1 MKKRI
6 VSMILALSM
15 VLSILPVSA
24 FADAGA
30 GFSSA
35 AAEETNSITYSSE
48 EEHEA
53 VGKNSETNNQVVK
66 IEVGTNGLPKAAS
79 GTGWSYDET
88 TGLTITGTGSEDTE
102 YILDGTVSCNVTVKN
117 ANSHTVYLLD
127 GTVTGTLLIEADNM
141 YGVRVLGGSYADVQL
156 NLGTIDGGTYDKL
169 TENGGNVRGGFFR
182 DISGLS
188 ADTQQQAHQLLLP
201 ENCTLNGQKETKI
214 YIIKKYNYSG
224 NGNDLELV
232 VESDTGCDVW
242 AVASTGG
249 SVMALPAGTQNYA
262 FTYFDSTIATIS
274 ISADGKTLSA
284 SFNMIPAQNGA
295 PMKLVPMALGA
306 TELRFN
312 NEGQP
317 DLTDVTYV
325 DSLDTDA
332 KLHRVYMGNGWG
344 YNCYPNDS
352 SNESTLQILN
362 QGGANFDFSALSDVP
377 INCYVE
383 ITNANI
389 TGGEFGE
396 NGRLTITSGKI
407 SGGTFHNVSA
417 GINSI
422 NGNSAVE
429 ITGGTFDSLF
439 CNGSCSIA
447 NAVIQSCNFNTYG
460 NNTYTISDTVLGELP
475 DGIQKLLPAGQ
486 QLSTL
491 VVRNGGVTAM
501 NGRTLPLSTNTIY
514 LVGAGSAELTL
525 NTDVLS
531 INDAPVENYNANTSA
546 DGKVLR
552 ITGKNDGAKIFVN
565 KSTDPSDLKP
575 LRITE
580 KGLPDLTGVTG
591 VPMSGEGMTANLYEG
606 LGWKYAT
613 MEENGRTRAALYIT
627 TPDGNPVDLSSDTIN
642 PYHKA
647 IAVEQ
652 ITFANVTVTG
662 IVAEGSVGAENTI
675 IQDGTFQK
683 DVYMDE
689 NSTIAG
695 GTFQDVVRAYGKITG
710 GSFIA
715 EVQLNQNS
723 EVTGG
728 VFHDVQLPSYA
739 TEKTVIQNAVIL
751 GSLKTDSD
759 SKAAISNTVSC
770 GYIESRFLAAGQQ
783 QSKLMIADGTVDA
796 VNGNAVATDAV
807 YLVGNTAVTITFSK
821 AVTNINGKAV
831 SAYDANAQLSADG
844 KTLTLTAKNDGEP
857 IVVNVAASGKLPFS
871 ALKESNFTVS
881 GTPEDPIITCD
892 QEGVGKLSLVYVR
905 TYDNKEFDHFPSETE
920 YGSYKVYIRAEEGT
934 LYEGG
939 ELLVGEGTRKYR
951 PTSTDFRFDL
961 KNGTASY
968 NGTKY
973 FGDAVPQ
980 ATLKYSATDDWLTA
994 TEKVPTEAGT
1004 YYVWLDVKYDDYY
1017 DGVVEQL
1024 PDRYTVAGK
1033 LPFEGFKLEDF
1044 KPNANGD
1051 GTFTLTSPEG
1061 VGKSTLEFKCITGVN
1076 KGVTFINEIPDANKF
1091 GRYQGTII
1099 AEEGEKYKAGSIVVG
1114 QDTVR
1119 YTPVVEDFDYDAT
1132 KNTVEYK
1139 GENYYDADPQMTLLY
1154 GTDQS
1159 ETVPTA
1165 PGSYDVYV
1173 KVTAGKNYI
1182 ADAYAED
1189 YYRIY
1194 QVGTYVVPEQT
1205 KPKYY
1210 YYWNAQE
1217 GMEQNVG
1224 DKITLSADKRE
1235 GYTITWKVEGLAKD
1249 AYTIKD
1255 TGTHIEIQFTMPAN
1269 DVRLKSVYEP
1279 ISYTLTVDGKDE
1291 LRDFDENVTV
1301 TAPEKVGETFTG
1313 WEVDGVPEGTD
1324 TTKATIS
1331 FKMPANNVTLTPQ
1344 YEKNTYTLTVDEK
1357 DEPRVF
1363 DEDVTVIAQPV
1374 EGKTFTGWEVTG
1386 LPADVDTTKV
1396 TISFTMPAN
1405 NVTLKAQYTEN
1416 APKTYKLDVT
1426 DAKVTLKD
1434 GGAVAD
1440 LTAVPVG
1447 TELVATAPEKDG
1459 YTFTGWEVTGLPADV
1474 DTTKATISFTM
1485 PANKVTLKAQYKK
1498 NNYTLTVDG
1507 VDEQRDFEE
1516 NVTVTAQPVEGKTFT
1531 GWEVTGLPA
1540 DVDTTKVTISFT
1552 MPANNVT
1559 LKAQYTENAPKTYK
1573 LDVTDAKV
1581 TLKDGS
1587 DVADL
1592 TAVPVGTELKAT
1604 ADEDTET
1611 SVFKNWNCT
1620 GLELTEEQSTA
1631 RVVYF
1636 TMPDHDVNLVAEF
1649 VTPTNKLE
1657 VTDAKVTLKDGGA
1670 VADLTAVPVGTEL
1683 VATAPEKDGYTFTGW
1698 KVTGLST
1705 DVDTTKATISFTMPA
1720 NNVTLKA
1727 QYTENAPKTYK
1738 LDVSDATITLK
1749 DGGAVADLKAVPMGT
1764 ELKATADEDT
1774 ETSVFKSWSCTGLE
1788 LTEEQS
1794 TARVVYFTM
1803 PDHDVNLV
1811 AEFVTPTNKLDV
1823 TDAKVTL
1830 KDGGAV
1836 ADLTAVRVGTELV
1849 ATAPEKDGYTFTG
1862 WEVAGLPTDVDT
1874 TKVTISFTMPANNVT
1889 LKAQYTENAPKTY
1902 KLDVSG
1908 AQVTLKDGG
1917 AVADLTAVPVGTE
1930 LKATADEDTET
1941 SVFKNWNCTG
1951 LELTE
1956 EQRTAHEIYFT
1967 MPDHDVNLKAEF
1979 VTPTN
1984 KLDVSGAQVTLK
1996 DGGAVADLTAVPVG
2010 TELKATADEDTETS
2024 VFKNWN
2030 CTGLELTEEQRTAH
2044 EIYFTMP
2051 DHDVNLKA
2059 VFEVPATPDPD
2070 PTPDPKPDPT
2080 PDPDPTPAPGGDSD
2094 GGGAAIVAVAAVGG
2108 AAIGVGAYIAGTTA
2122 YLKSVLPEGMAIPAN
2137 RQQLAVALWT
2147 AAGKP
2152 ATQSTALFNDVAAD
2166 AAELQAIRWV
2176 VDTGLMSAQDGSFKP
2191 GSRVGRMEVIR
2202 TWKTYQQRG

>member
-30 GFSSA
+30 GLSSA
-35 AAEETNSITYSSE
+35 ATEETNSITYSSE
-48 EEHEA
+48 NEYED
-53 VGKNSETNNQVVK
+53 VGTNSETNNQVVK
-66 IEVGTNGLPKAAS
+66 IKIGTNGLPKAAS
-79 GTGWSYDET
+79 GTGWSFDET

-117 ANSHTVYLLD
+117 ANSYTVYLLD
-127 GTVTGTLLIEADNM
+127 GTVTGTLLIEAGNM
-141 YGVRVLGGSYADVQL
+141 YGVRVLGGSYADVEL

-188 ADTQQQAHQLLLP
+188 AGTKQQAHKLILP
-201 ENCTLNGQKETKI
+201 ENCTLNGRKETGDI
-214 YIIKKYNYSG
+214 YIVKPFDYSG
-224 NGNDLELV
+224 TGRNLKLA
-232 VESDTGCDVW
+232 VESDTGCNAW

-262 FTYFDSTIATIS
+262 FTYFGSTIATIS

-284 SFNMIPAQNGA
+284 SFNMIPAQDDA
-295 PMKLVPMALGA
+295 PMKLVPVVLGT

-317 DLTDVTYV
+317 NLTDVTYV
-325 DSLDTDA
+325 DSLDEDTDA

-352 SNESTLQILN
+352 SNESTLQILDR
-362 QGGANFDFSALSDVP
+362 GGADFNFSALSDVP

-383 ITNANI
+383 ITNANV
-389 TGGEFGE
+389 TGGEFGK
-396 NGRLTITSGKI
+396 NGRLNITSGKI
-407 SGGTFHNVSA
+407 SGGSFHNVSV

-514 LVGAGSAELTL
+514 LVGAGSAKLTL

-552 ITGKNDGAKIFVN
+552 ITGNNDGAEIFVN

-580 KGLPDLTGVTG
+580 EGLPDLTGVTG
-591 VPMSGEGMTANLYEG
+591 VPVSGEGMTANLYEG

-613 MEENGRTRAALYIT
+613 KKENGRTRAALYIT

-642 PYHKA
+642 PYHKP

-710 GSFIA
+710 GAFNA

-739 TEKTVIQNAVIL
+739 TEKTVIQNAMIL
-751 GSLKTDSD
+751 GSLKTDID
-759 SKAAISNTVSC
+759 SKVAISNTVSC

-783 QSKLMIADGTVDA
+783 QSKLMMTDGTVERLNDYA
-796 VNGNAVATDAV
+796 AATDAV
-807 YLVGNTAVTITFSK
+807 YLIGNVKAEIRFSN
-821 AVTNINGKAV
+821 AVTNINGEDV
-831 SAYDANAQLSADG
+831 SAYNGAQLSADG

-857 IVVNVAASGKLPFS
+857 IVVNMTTTGKLPFS
-871 ALKESNFTVS
+871 SLSKSDFTVS
-881 GTPEDPIITCD
+881 GTTIGPQTVTSSK
-892 QEGVGKLSLVYVR
+892 EGVGKLSLVYVR
-905 TYDNKEFDHFPSETE
+905 TYDDRVFETYPAGADMYGLYKQRIVAQEGDKYTDGSLDIGEVVRKYQPKRTDFEYDPKTQTANYTGQMYFEDAPQYSIQYVAEDGSFPSVT
-920 YGSYKVYIRAEEGT
+920 K
-934 LYEGG
+934 
-939 ELLVGEGTRKYR
+939 
-951 PTSTDFRFDL
+951 PT
-961 KNGTASY
+961 K
-968 NGTKY
+968 
-973 FGDAVPQ
+973 
-980 ATLKYSATDDWLTA
+980 
-994 TEKVPTEAGT
+994 AGT
-1004 YYVWLDVKYDDYY
+1004 YSVYIVVNDSDHY
-1017 DGVVEQL
+1017 DGIQ
-1024 PDRYTVAGK
+1024 
-1033 LPFEGFKLEDF
+1033 
-1044 KPNANGD
+1044 
-1051 GTFTLTSPEG
+1051 
-1061 VGKSTLEFKCITGVN
+1061 
-1076 KGVTFINEIPDANKF
+1076 
-1091 GRYQGTII
+1091 
-1099 AEEGEKYKAGSIVVG
+1099 YKV
-1114 QDTVR
+1114 D
-1119 YTPVVEDFDYDAT
+1119 
-1132 KNTVEYK
+1132 
-1139 GENYYDADPQMTLLY
+1139 
-1154 GTDQS
+1154 
-1159 ETVPTA
+1159 
-1165 PGSYDVYV
+1165 
-1173 KVTAGKNYI
+1173 
-1182 ADAYAED
+1182 
-1189 YYRIY
+1189 
-1194 QVGTYVVPEQT
+1194 TYVVPEPT

-1210 YYWNAQE
+1210 YYWNGQE

-1224 DKITLSADKRE
+1224 DKITLGADKRE

-1249 AYTIKD
+1249 AYTITD
-1255 TGTHIEIQFTMPAN
+1255 TGTHIEIQFIMPAN
-1269 DVRLKSVYEP
+1269 NVHLKSVYEP

-1291 LRDFDENVTV
+1291 QRAFGEKLSF
-1301 TAPEKVGETFTG
+1301 TAAEKDGYTFTG
-1313 WEVDGVPEGTD
+1313 WEVTGLPTDVD

-1331 FKMPANNVTLTPQ
+1331 FKMPANNVTL
-1344 YEKNTYTLTVDEK
+1344 
-1357 DEPRVF
+1357 
-1363 DEDVTVIAQPV
+1363 
-1374 EGKTFTGWEVTG
+1374 
-1386 LPADVDTTKV
+1386 
-1396 TISFTMPAN
+1396 
-1405 NVTLKAQYTEN
+1405 KAQYT
-1416 APKTYKLDVT
+1416 K
-1426 DAKVTLKD
+1426 
-1434 GGAVAD
+1434 
-1440 LTAVPVG
+1440 
-1447 TELVATAPEKDG
+1447 
-1459 YTFTGWEVTGLPADV
+1459 
-1474 DTTKATISFTM
+1474 
-1485 PANKVTLKAQYKK
+1485 
-1498 NNYTLTVDG
+1498 
-1507 VDEQRDFEE
+1507 
-1516 NVTVTAQPVEGKTFT
+1516 
-1531 GWEVTGLPA
+1531 
-1540 DVDTTKVTISFT
+1540 
-1552 MPANNVT
+1552 
-1559 LKAQYTENAPKTYK
+1559 
-1573 LDVTDAKV
+1573 
-1581 TLKDGS
+1581 
-1587 DVADL
+1587 
-1592 TAVPVGTELKAT
+1592 
-1604 ADEDTET
+1604 
-1611 SVFKNWNCT
+1611 
-1620 GLELTEEQSTA
+1620 
-1631 RVVYF
+1631 
-1636 TMPDHDVNLVAEF
+1636 
-1649 VTPTNKLE
+1649 
-1657 VTDAKVTLKDGGA
+1657 
-1670 VADLTAVPVGTEL
+1670 
-1683 VATAPEKDGYTFTGW
+1683 
-1698 KVTGLST
+1698 
-1705 DVDTTKATISFTMPA
+1705 
-1720 NNVTLKA
+1720 
-1727 QYTENAPKTYK
+1727 
-1738 LDVSDATITLK
+1738 
-1749 DGGAVADLKAVPMGT
+1749 
-1764 ELKATADEDT
+1764 
-1774 ETSVFKSWSCTGLE
+1774 
-1788 LTEEQS
+1788 
-1794 TARVVYFTM
+1794 
-1803 PDHDVNLV
+1803 
-1811 AEFVTPTNKLDV
+1811 
-1823 TDAKVTL
+1823 
-1830 KDGGAV
+1830 
-1836 ADLTAVRVGTELV
+1836 
-1849 ATAPEKDGYTFTG
+1849 
-1862 WEVAGLPTDVDT
+1862 
-1874 TKVTISFTMPANNVT
+1874 
-1889 LKAQYTENAPKTY
+1889 NAPKTY

-1941 SVFKNWNCTG
+1941 SVFKSWSCTG

-1956 EQRTAHEIYFT
+1956 EQRTARVVYFT
-1967 MPDHDVNLKAEF
+1967 MPDHDVNLVAEF
-1979 VTPTN
+1979 VTPTKPDPAPEN
-1984 KLDVSGAQVTLK
+1984 YKLIVSYAKVTLK
-1996 DGGAVADLTAVPVG
+1996 DGSAVADLKAVPMG

-2024 VFKNWN
+2024 VFKSWS
-2030 CTGLELTEEQRTAH
+2030 CTGLELTEEQRTARVV
-2044 EIYFTMP
+2044 YFTMP
-2051 DHDVNLKA
+2051 DHDVELTA
-2059 VFEVPATPDPD
+2059 AFEVPATPDP
-2070 PTPDPKPDPT
+2070 KPDPNPT
-2080 PDPDPTPAPGGDSD
+2080 PNPDPTPAPGGDSD

-2108 AAIGVGAYIAGTTA
+2108 AAIGAGAYIVGTTA

>member
-66 IEVGTNGLPKAAS
+66 IEVGMNGLPKAAS

-117 ANSHTVYLLD
+117 ANSYTVYLLD

-141 YGVRVLGGSYADVQL
+141 YGVYVLGGSYADVEL

-188 ADTQQQAHQLLLP
+188 AGTKQQAHKLILP
-201 ENCTLNGQKETKI
+201 ENCTLNGRKETGDI
-214 YIIKKYNYSG
+214 YIVKPFDYSG
-224 NGNDLELV
+224 TGRNLKLA
-232 VESDTGCDVW
+232 VESDTGCNAW

-262 FTYFDSTIATIS
+262 FTYFGSTIATIS

-284 SFNMIPAQNGA
+284 SFNMIPAQDDA
-295 PMKLVPMALGA
+295 PMKLVPVVLGT

-325 DSLDTDA
+325 DSLDEDTDA

-352 SNESTLQILN
+352 SNESTLQILDR
-362 QGGANFDFSALSDVP
+362 GGADFDFSALSDVP
-377 INCYVE
+377 INCPVE
-383 ITNANI
+383 ITNANV

-407 SGGTFHNVSA
+407 SGGSFHNVSV

-486 QLSTL
+486 RLSTL

-531 INDAPVENYNANTSA
+531 INDAPVGSYNANTSA
-546 DGKVLR
+546 NGKVLR
-552 ITGKNDGAKIFVN
+552 ITGNNDGAEIFVN

-580 KGLPDLTGVTG
+580 EGLPDLTGVTG
-591 VPMSGEGMTANLYEG
+591 VPVSGEGMTANLYEG

-613 MEENGRTRAALYIT
+613 MKENGRTRAALYIT
-627 TPDGNPVDLSSDTIN
+627 TPDGNPVDLSSVTSN

-710 GSFIA
+710 GAFNA

-728 VFHDVQLPSYA
+728 VFHDVQLPNYA
-739 TEKTVIQNAVIL
+739 SEETVIRDAVIL
-751 GSLKTDSD
+751 GSLKTDSG

-770 GYIESRFLAAGQQ
+770 GYIESKYLAAGQQ
-783 QSKLMIADGTVDA
+783 RSKLMMTDGTVEA
-796 VNGNAVATDAV
+796 VNGNAVTADAV
-807 YLVGNTAVTITFSK
+807 YLVGNVKAEIRFSN
-821 AVTNINGKAV
+821 AVTNINGAEASDYNKGT
-831 SAYDANAQLSADG
+831 SAIDRSLNI
-844 KTLTLTAKNDGEP
+844 TAKNDGEP
-857 IVVNVAASGKLPFS
+857 IVVNMTTTGKLPFSSLSKSDFTVSGTIEHQTVTSSKEGVGELSLVYVRTYDNAVFATYPAANDLYGVYKQRIVAQEGDKYTEGSLDIGEVVRRYQPKLDDFAYDSKTQTATYKGPMYFDDAPLYSIRYVPEDGSFPSVTKPTKAGTYSVDIVVDYSDHYYSTQYEVDTYTVTDSKKLPFS

-1205 KPKYY
+1205 KPKYC
-1210 YYWNAQE
+1210 YYWNTQE
-1217 GMEQNVG
+1217 GKECEVG
-1224 DKITLSADKRE
+1224 TPITLGVDKKE
-1235 GYTITWKVEGLAKD
+1235 GNNVIWKIEGLADD
-1249 AYTIKD
+1249 AYTITD
-1255 TGTHIEIQFTMPAN
+1255 TGTQIELQFFMPSN
-1269 DVRLKSVYEP
+1269 DVRVTNHYEP
-1279 ISYTLTVDGKDE
+1279 IYYTLTVDGKE
-1291 LRDFDENVTV
+1291 ERRAFGKEVTF
-1301 TAPEKVGETFTG
+1301 TAPEKEGHTFTG

-1324 TTKATIS
+1324 TSKATIT
-1331 FKMPANNVTLTPQ
+1331 FTMPANNVTLTPQ
-1344 YEKNTYTLTVDEK
+1344 YKKNTYTLTVDGK

-1374 EGKTFTGWEVTG
+1374 EGKTFTGWKVTG
-1386 LPADVDTTKV
+1386 LPTDVDTSKATITFKMPANKV
-1396 TISFTMPAN
+1396 TLKAEYTENAPKTYELKVTDAQVTLKDGGAVADLTAVPVGTELVVTAPEKVGYTFDGWEKNGLPADANIDGATITFTMPAN
-1405 NVTLKAQYTEN
+1405 NVTLNAKYIAN
-1416 APKTYKLDVT
+1416 APETYELKVT
-1426 DAKVTLKD
+1426 DAQVTLKD

-1447 TELVATAPEKDG
+1447 TELVATAPEKEG
-1459 YTFTGWEVTGLPADV
+1459 YTFTGWTATGLPANANIDG
-1474 DTTKATISFTM
+1474 ATVTFKM
-1485 PANKVTLKAQYKK
+1485 PANKVTLNAKYIA
-1498 NNYTLTVDG
+1498 
-1507 VDEQRDFEE
+1507 
-1516 NVTVTAQPVEGKTFT
+1516 
-1531 GWEVTGLPA
+1531 
-1540 DVDTTKVTISFT
+1540 
-1552 MPANNVT
+1552 
-1559 LKAQYTENAPKTYK
+1559 NAPKTYE
-1573 LDVTDAKV
+1573 LDVSDATI
-1581 TLKDGS
+1581 TLKDGGA
-1587 DVADL
+1587 VADL
-1592 TAVPVGTELKAT
+1592 TAVPVGTELVAT
-1604 ADEDTET
+1604 APEKEGYTFDSWEKDGLPADAKIDGANITFKMPANNVTLKAKYIENAPET
-1611 SVFKNWNCT
+1611 Y
-1620 GLELTEEQSTA
+1620 EL
-1631 RVVYF
+1631 
-1636 TMPDHDVNLVAEF
+1636 
-1649 VTPTNKLE
+1649 K

-1683 VATAPEKDGYTFTGW
+1683 VVTAPEKVGYTFDGWEKNGLPADANIDGATITFKMPANKVTLKAKYIENTSETYTVTMGEEVTVYAVGADVTVIAPAKAGETFTGW
-1698 KVTGLST
+1698 DAVGVPEGT
-1705 DVDTTKATISFTMPA
+1705 DTNSETITFKMPK
-1720 NNVTLKA
+1720 NNVTLTP
-1727 QYTENAPKTYK
+1727 QYK
-1738 LDVSDATITLK
+1738 K
-1749 DGGAVADLKAVPMGT
+1749 D
-1764 ELKATADEDT
+1764 
-1774 ETSVFKSWSCTGLE
+1774 
-1788 LTEEQS
+1788 S
-1794 TARVVYFTM
+1794 T
-1803 PDHDVNLV
+1803 
-1811 AEFVTPTNKLDV
+1811 
-1823 TDAKVTL
+1823 
-1830 KDGGAV
+1830 
-1836 ADLTAVRVGTELV
+1836 
-1849 ATAPEKDGYTFTG
+1849 
-1862 WEVAGLPTDVDT
+1862 
-1874 TKVTISFTMPANNVT
+1874 
-1889 LKAQYTENAPKTY
+1889 
-1902 KLDVSG
+1902 
-1908 AQVTLKDGG
+1908 
-1917 AVADLTAVPVGTE
+1917 
-1930 LKATADEDTET
+1930 
-1941 SVFKNWNCTG
+1941 
-1951 LELTE
+1951 
-1956 EQRTAHEIYFT
+1956 
-1967 MPDHDVNLKAEF
+1967 
-1979 VTPTN
+1979 
-1984 KLDVSGAQVTLK
+1984 
-1996 DGGAVADLTAVPVG
+1996 
-2010 TELKATADEDTETS
+2010 
-2024 VFKNWN
+2024 
-2030 CTGLELTEEQRTAH
+2030 
-2044 EIYFTMP
+2044 
-2051 DHDVNLKA
+2051 
-2059 VFEVPATPDPD
+2059 
-2070 PTPDPKPDPT
+2070 
-2080 PDPDPTPAPGGDSD
+2080 PTPAPGGDSD
-2094 GGGAAIVAVAAVGG
+2094 GGGAIVMVAAVGG
-2108 AAIGVGAYIAGTTA
+2108 AAIGVGAYVIGTTA

-2176 VDTGLMSAQDGSFKP
+2176 VETGLMSAQDGSFKP

>member
-710 GSFIA
+710 GAFIA

-783 QSKLMIADGTVDA
+783 QSKLMMTDGTVERLNDYA
-796 VNGNAVATDAV
+796 AATDAV
-807 YLVGNTAVTITFSK
+807 YLIGNVKAEIRFSN
-821 AVTNINGKAV
+821 AVTNINGEDV
-831 SAYDANAQLSADG
+831 SAYNGAQLSADG

-857 IVVNVAASGKLPFS
+857 IVVNMATTGKLPFS
-871 ALKESNFTVS
+871 SLSKSDFTVS
-881 GTPEDPIITCD
+881 GTIIGPQTVTSSKK
-892 QEGVGKLSLVYVR
+892 GVGKLSLVYVR
-905 TYDNKEFDHFPSETE
+905 TYDNEVFETYPAGADMYGLYKQRIVAQEGDKYTEGSLDIGEVVRKYQPKRTDFAYDPQTQTAAYKGQMYFEDAPQYSIQYVAEDGSFPSVT
-920 YGSYKVYIRAEEGT
+920 K
-934 LYEGG
+934 
-939 ELLVGEGTRKYR
+939 
-951 PTSTDFRFDL
+951 PT
-961 KNGTASY
+961 K
-968 NGTKY
+968 
-973 FGDAVPQ
+973 
-980 ATLKYSATDDWLTA
+980 
-994 TEKVPTEAGT
+994 AGT
-1004 YYVWLDVKYDDYY
+1004 YSVYIVVNDSDHY
-1017 DGVVEQL
+1017 DGIQYKV
-1024 PDRYTVAGK
+1024 DTYTV
-1033 LPFEGFKLEDF
+1033 
-1044 KPNANGD
+1044 
-1051 GTFTLTSPEG
+1051 
-1061 VGKSTLEFKCITGVN
+1061 
-1076 KGVTFINEIPDANKF
+1076 
-1091 GRYQGTII
+1091 
-1099 AEEGEKYKAGSIVVG
+1099 
-1114 QDTVR
+1114 
-1119 YTPVVEDFDYDAT
+1119 
-1132 KNTVEYK
+1132 
-1139 GENYYDADPQMTLLY
+1139 
-1154 GTDQS
+1154 S
-1159 ETVPTA
+1159 E
-1165 PGSYDVYV
+1165 S
-1173 KVTAGKNYI
+1173 K
-1182 ADAYAED
+1182 
-1189 YYRIY
+1189 
-1194 QVGTYVVPEQT
+1194 
-1205 KPKYY
+1205 
-1210 YYWNAQE
+1210 
-1217 GMEQNVG
+1217 
-1224 DKITLSADKRE
+1224 
-1235 GYTITWKVEGLAKD
+1235 
-1249 AYTIKD
+1249 
-1255 TGTHIEIQFTMPAN
+1255 
-1269 DVRLKSVYEP
+1269 
-1279 ISYTLTVDGKDE
+1279 YTLTVDDKSTEHVAG
-1291 LRDFDENVTV
+1291 
-1301 TAPEKVGETFTG
+1301 EK
-1313 WEVDGVPEGTD
+1313 
-1324 TTKATIS
+1324 
-1331 FKMPANNVTLTPQ
+1331 L
-1344 YEKNTYTLTVDEK
+1344 
-1357 DEPRVF
+1357 
-1363 DEDVTVIAQPV
+1363 
-1374 EGKTFTGWEVTG
+1374 
-1386 LPADVDTTKV
+1386 
-1396 TISFTMPAN
+1396 SFTA
-1405 NVTLKAQYTEN
+1405 A
-1416 APKTYKLDVT
+1416 
-1426 DAKVTLKD
+1426 
-1434 GGAVAD
+1434 
-1440 LTAVPVG
+1440 
-1447 TELVATAPEKDG
+1447 
-1459 YTFTGWEVTGLPADV
+1459 
-1474 DTTKATISFTM
+1474 
-1485 PANKVTLKAQYKK
+1485 
-1498 NNYTLTVDG
+1498 
-1507 VDEQRDFEE
+1507 
-1516 NVTVTAQPVEGKTFT
+1516 
-1531 GWEVTGLPA
+1531 
-1540 DVDTTKVTISFT
+1540 
-1552 MPANNVT
+1552 
-1559 LKAQYTENAPKTYK
+1559 
-1573 LDVTDAKV
+1573 
-1581 TLKDGS
+1581 
-1587 DVADL
+1587 
-1592 TAVPVGTELKAT
+1592 
-1604 ADEDTET
+1604 
-1611 SVFKNWNCT
+1611 
-1620 GLELTEEQSTA
+1620 
-1631 RVVYF
+1631 
-1636 TMPDHDVNLVAEF
+1636 
-1649 VTPTNKLE
+1649 
-1657 VTDAKVTLKDGGA
+1657 
-1670 VADLTAVPVGTEL
+1670 
-1683 VATAPEKDGYTFTGW
+1683 EKDGYTFTGW
-1698 KVTGLST
+1698 KVTGLPT

-1738 LDVSDATITLK
+1738 LDVTDAQVTLK
-1749 DGGAVADLKAVPMGT
+1749 DGSAVADLTAVSVGT

-1803 PDHDVNLV
+1803 PDHDVNLK
-1811 AEFVTPTNKLDV
+1811 AEFVTPTNKLEV
-1823 TDAKVTL
+1823 TDAK
-1830 KDGGAV
+1830 
-1836 ADLTAVRVGTELV
+1836 
-1849 ATAPEKDGYTFTG
+1849 
-1862 WEVAGLPTDVDT
+1862 
-1874 TKVTISFTMPANNVT
+1874 
-1889 LKAQYTENAPKTY
+1889 
-1902 KLDVSG
+1902 
-1908 AQVTLKDGG
+1908 VTLKDGG

-1930 LKATADEDTET
+1930 LKAIAYEDTETSVFKSWSCTGLELTEEQSTARVVYFTMPDHDVNLVAEFVTPTKPDPAPETYKLIVSYAKITLKDGSAVADLKAVPMGTELKATADEDTET
-1941 SVFKNWNCTG
+1941 RVFKNWNCTG

-1956 EQRTAHEIYFT
+1956 EQRTAREIYFT
-1967 MPDHDVNLKAEF
+1967 MPDHDV
-1979 VTPTN
+1979 
-1984 KLDVSGAQVTLK
+1984 
-1996 DGGAVADLTAVPVG
+1996 
-2010 TELKATADEDTETS
+2010 
-2024 VFKNWN
+2024 
-2030 CTGLELTEEQRTAH
+2030 ELT
-2044 EIYFTMP
+2044 
-2051 DHDVNLKA
+2051 A

-2070 PTPDPKPDPT
+2070 PTPDPKPN
-2080 PDPDPTPAPGGDSD
+2080 PDPTPAPGGDSD

>member
-783 QSKLMIADGTVDA
+783 QSKLMMTDGTVERLNDYA
-796 VNGNAVATDAV
+796 AATDAV
-807 YLVGNTAVTITFSK
+807 YLIGNVKAEIRFSN
-821 AVTNINGKAV
+821 AVTNINGEDV
-831 SAYDANAQLSADG
+831 SAYNGAQLSADG

-857 IVVNVAASGKLPFS
+857 IVVNMATTGKLPFS
-871 ALKESNFTVS
+871 SLSKSDFTVS
-881 GTPEDPIITCD
+881 GTIEHQTVKSSKD
-892 QEGVGKLSLVYVR
+892 GVGKLSLVYVR
-905 TYDNKEFDHFPSETE
+905 TYDNEVFETYPAGADMYGLYKQRIVAQEGDKYTEGSLDIGEVVRRYQPKLDDFEYDPKTQTATYKGPMYFDDAPLYSIRYVPEDGSFPSVT
-920 YGSYKVYIRAEEGT
+920 K
-934 LYEGG
+934 
-939 ELLVGEGTRKYR
+939 
-951 PTSTDFRFDL
+951 PT
-961 KNGTASY
+961 K
-968 NGTKY
+968 
-973 FGDAVPQ
+973 
-980 ATLKYSATDDWLTA
+980 
-994 TEKVPTEAGT
+994 AGT
-1004 YYVWLDVKYDDYY
+1004 YSVDIVVDSSDHYVGNQYEVDT
-1017 DGVVEQL
+1017 
-1024 PDRYTVAGK
+1024 YTV
-1033 LPFEGFKLEDF
+1033 
-1044 KPNANGD
+1044 
-1051 GTFTLTSPEG
+1051 
-1061 VGKSTLEFKCITGVN
+1061 
-1076 KGVTFINEIPDANKF
+1076 
-1091 GRYQGTII
+1091 
-1099 AEEGEKYKAGSIVVG
+1099 
-1114 QDTVR
+1114 
-1119 YTPVVEDFDYDAT
+1119 
-1132 KNTVEYK
+1132 
-1139 GENYYDADPQMTLLY
+1139 
-1154 GTDQS
+1154 S
-1159 ETVPTA
+1159 E
-1165 PGSYDVYV
+1165 S
-1173 KVTAGKNYI
+1173 K
-1182 ADAYAED
+1182 
-1189 YYRIY
+1189 
-1194 QVGTYVVPEQT
+1194 
-1205 KPKYY
+1205 
-1210 YYWNAQE
+1210 
-1217 GMEQNVG
+1217 
-1224 DKITLSADKRE
+1224 
-1235 GYTITWKVEGLAKD
+1235 
-1249 AYTIKD
+1249 
-1255 TGTHIEIQFTMPAN
+1255 
-1269 DVRLKSVYEP
+1269 
-1279 ISYTLTVDGKDE
+1279 YTLTVDDKSTEHVAG
-1291 LRDFDENVTV
+1291 
-1301 TAPEKVGETFTG
+1301 EK
-1313 WEVDGVPEGTD
+1313 
-1324 TTKATIS
+1324 
-1331 FKMPANNVTLTPQ
+1331 L
-1344 YEKNTYTLTVDEK
+1344 
-1357 DEPRVF
+1357 
-1363 DEDVTVIAQPV
+1363 
-1374 EGKTFTGWEVTG
+1374 
-1386 LPADVDTTKV
+1386 
-1396 TISFTMPAN
+1396 SFT
-1405 NVTLKAQYTEN
+1405 
-1416 APKTYKLDVT
+1416 
-1426 DAKVTLKD
+1426 
-1434 GGAVAD
+1434 AD
-1440 LTAVPVG
+1440 
-1447 TELVATAPEKDG
+1447 
-1459 YTFTGWEVTGLPADV
+1459 
-1474 DTTKATISFTM
+1474 
-1485 PANKVTLKAQYKK
+1485 
-1498 NNYTLTVDG
+1498 
-1507 VDEQRDFEE
+1507 
-1516 NVTVTAQPVEGKTFT
+1516 
-1531 GWEVTGLPA
+1531 
-1540 DVDTTKVTISFT
+1540 
-1552 MPANNVT
+1552 
-1559 LKAQYTENAPKTYK
+1559 
-1573 LDVTDAKV
+1573 
-1581 TLKDGS
+1581 
-1587 DVADL
+1587 
-1592 TAVPVGTELKAT
+1592 
-1604 ADEDTET
+1604 
-1611 SVFKNWNCT
+1611 
-1620 GLELTEEQSTA
+1620 
-1631 RVVYF
+1631 
-1636 TMPDHDVNLVAEF
+1636 
-1649 VTPTNKLE
+1649 
-1657 VTDAKVTLKDGGA
+1657 
-1670 VADLTAVPVGTEL
+1670 
-1683 VATAPEKDGYTFTGW
+1683 EKDGYTFTGW
-1698 KVTGLST
+1698 KVTGLPT

-1738 LDVSDATITLK
+1738 LDVTDAQVTLK
-1749 DGGAVADLKAVPMGT
+1749 DGSAVADLTAVSVGT

-1811 AEFVTPTNKLDV
+1811 AEFVTPTKPDPAPETYKLIV
-1823 TDAKVTL
+1823 SYAKITL
-1830 KDGGAV
+1830 KDGSAV
-1836 ADLTAVRVGTELV
+1836 ADL
-1849 ATAPEKDGYTFTG
+1849 K
-1862 WEVAGLPTDVDT
+1862 
-1874 TKVTISFTMPANNVT
+1874 
-1889 LKAQYTENAPKTY
+1889 
-1902 KLDVSG
+1902 
-1908 AQVTLKDGG
+1908 
-1917 AVADLTAVPVGTE
+1917 AVPMGTE

-1956 EQRTAHEIYFT
+1956 EQRTAREIYFT
-1967 MPDHDVNLKAEF
+1967 MPDHDV
-1979 VTPTN
+1979 
-1984 KLDVSGAQVTLK
+1984 
-1996 DGGAVADLTAVPVG
+1996 
-2010 TELKATADEDTETS
+2010 
-2024 VFKNWN
+2024 
-2030 CTGLELTEEQRTAH
+2030 ELT
-2044 EIYFTMP
+2044 
-2051 DHDVNLKA
+2051 A

-2070 PTPDPKPDPT
+2070 PTPDPKPN
-2080 PDPDPTPAPGGDSD
+2080 PDPTPAPGGDSD

>member
-214 YIIKKYNYSG
+214 YIIKKYSYSG

-232 VESDTGCDVW
+232 VESDIGCGAW

-249 SVMALPAGTQNYA
+249 SVMALPAGTTDYR
-262 FTYFDSTIATIS
+262 FTYGGMTIATVS
-274 ISADGKTLSA
+274 ISTYGKTLSA
-284 SFNMIPAQNGA
+284 SFSALPLSDNA
-295 PMKLVPMALGA
+295 PMELVQILSVNK
-306 TELRFN
+306 ELSFTS
-312 NEGQP
+312 EGLP
-317 DLTDVTYV
+317 DLTGMTYV

-332 KLHRVYMGNGWG
+332 NLHRVYMGNGWA

-352 SNESTLQILN
+352 RNQNIVQILD
-362 QGGANFDFSALSDVP
+362 QGGREINFKDLSPAP
-377 INCYVE
+377 ISCAVQV
-383 ITNANI
+383 TNATI
-389 TGGEFGE
+389 TDADFGQT
-396 NGRLTITSGKI
+396 GALVLTSGKI
-407 SGGTFHNVSA
+407 TGGTYHNANV
-417 GINSI
+417 GINST
-422 NGNSAVE
+422 NGNGTVE
-429 ITGGTFDSLF
+429 ITGGTFDSLY
-439 CNGSCSIA
+439 CNSSCSIA
-447 NAVIQSCNFNTYG
+447 NAVIQSVDFSTYG

-486 QLSTL
+486 RLSTL

-531 INDAPVENYNANTSA
+531 INDAPVRSYNVNTSA
-546 DGKVLR
+546 NGKVLR
-552 ITGKNDGAKIFVN
+552 IIGNNDGAEIFVN
-565 KSTDPSDLKP
+565 KSTDASDLKP

-627 TPDGNPVDLSSDTIN
+627 TPDGNPVNLSSVTSN

-710 GSFIA
+710 GAFNA

-728 VFHDVQLPSYA
+728 VFHDVQLPNYA
-739 TEKTVIQNAVIL
+739 SEKTVIQNAVIL
-751 GSLKTDSD
+751 GSLTGNS
-759 SKAAISNTVSC
+759 SEAAVSNTVSC

-783 QSKLMIADGTVDA
+783 QSKLMMTDGTVKA
-796 VNGNAVATDAV
+796 VDSNAVTADAV
-807 YLVGNTAVTITFSK
+807 YLVGNTAVTLTFSTK
-821 AVTNINGKAV
+821 VTNINGEDV
-831 SAYDANAQLSADG
+831 SAYNGAQLSADG

-857 IVVNVAASGKLPFS
+857 IVVNMAATGKLPFS
-871 ALKESNFTVS
+871 SLSKSDFDIDWSTLVP
-881 GTPEDPIITCD
+881 GITCKKD
-892 QEGVGKLSLVYVR
+892 GVGKLSLVYVR
-905 TYDNKEFDHFPSETE
+905 TSDNKVFATYPPYDEYGVYKQRIVAKAGDKYTEGSLDIGEVVRKYTPSIADFAYDSKTQTATYNGKMYFDDAPLYSIQYGSEDGSFPSVT
-920 YGSYKVYIRAEEGT
+920 K
-934 LYEGG
+934 
-939 ELLVGEGTRKYR
+939 
-951 PTSTDFRFDL
+951 PT
-961 KNGTASY
+961 K
-968 NGTKY
+968 
-973 FGDAVPQ
+973 
-980 ATLKYSATDDWLTA
+980 
-994 TEKVPTEAGT
+994 AGT
-1004 YYVWLDVKYDDYY
+1004 YSVYIVVNDSDHYVGNQYEVDT
-1017 DGVVEQL
+1017 
-1024 PDRYTVAGK
+1024 YTV
-1033 LPFEGFKLEDF
+1033 
-1044 KPNANGD
+1044 
-1051 GTFTLTSPEG
+1051 
-1061 VGKSTLEFKCITGVN
+1061 
-1076 KGVTFINEIPDANKF
+1076 
-1091 GRYQGTII
+1091 
-1099 AEEGEKYKAGSIVVG
+1099 
-1114 QDTVR
+1114 
-1119 YTPVVEDFDYDAT
+1119 
-1132 KNTVEYK
+1132 
-1139 GENYYDADPQMTLLY
+1139 
-1154 GTDQS
+1154 S
-1159 ETVPTA
+1159 E
-1165 PGSYDVYV
+1165 S
-1173 KVTAGKNYI
+1173 K
-1182 ADAYAED
+1182 
-1189 YYRIY
+1189 
-1194 QVGTYVVPEQT
+1194 
-1205 KPKYY
+1205 
-1210 YYWNAQE
+1210 
-1217 GMEQNVG
+1217 
-1224 DKITLSADKRE
+1224 
-1235 GYTITWKVEGLAKD
+1235 
-1249 AYTIKD
+1249 
-1255 TGTHIEIQFTMPAN
+1255 
-1269 DVRLKSVYEP
+1269 
-1279 ISYTLTVDGKDE
+1279 YTLTVDDKSTEHAAG
-1291 LRDFDENVTV
+1291 
-1301 TAPEKVGETFTG
+1301 EK
-1313 WEVDGVPEGTD
+1313 
-1324 TTKATIS
+1324 
-1331 FKMPANNVTLTPQ
+1331 L
-1344 YEKNTYTLTVDEK
+1344 
-1357 DEPRVF
+1357 
-1363 DEDVTVIAQPV
+1363 
-1374 EGKTFTGWEVTG
+1374 
-1386 LPADVDTTKV
+1386 
-1396 TISFTMPAN
+1396 SFT
-1405 NVTLKAQYTEN
+1405 
-1416 APKTYKLDVT
+1416 
-1426 DAKVTLKD
+1426 
-1434 GGAVAD
+1434 AD
-1440 LTAVPVG
+1440 
-1447 TELVATAPEKDG
+1447 EKDG
-1459 YTFTGWEVTGLPADV
+1459 YTFTGWEVTGLPA
-1474 DTTKATISFTM
+1474 
-1485 PANKVTLKAQYKK
+1485 
-1498 NNYTLTVDG
+1498 
-1507 VDEQRDFEE
+1507 
-1516 NVTVTAQPVEGKTFT
+1516 
-1531 GWEVTGLPA
+1531 
-1540 DVDTTKVTISFT
+1540 
-1552 MPANNVT
+1552 
-1559 LKAQYTENAPKTYK
+1559 
-1573 LDVTDAKV
+1573 
-1581 TLKDGS
+1581 
-1587 DVADL
+1587 
-1592 TAVPVGTELKAT
+1592 
-1604 ADEDTET
+1604 
-1611 SVFKNWNCT
+1611 
-1620 GLELTEEQSTA
+1620 
-1631 RVVYF
+1631 
-1636 TMPDHDVNLVAEF
+1636 
-1649 VTPTNKLE
+1649 
-1657 VTDAKVTLKDGGA
+1657 
-1670 VADLTAVPVGTEL
+1670 
-1683 VATAPEKDGYTFTGW
+1683 
-1698 KVTGLST
+1698 

-1764 ELKATADEDT
+1764 ELVATAPEKDGYTFTGWKVTGLSADVDTTKATISFTMPANNVTLKAQYTENAPKTYKLEVTDAKVTLKDGGAVADLTAVPVGTELVATADEDTETSVFKNWNCTGLELTEEQRTARVVYFTMPDHDVNLVAEFVTPTKPDPAPENYKLIVSYAKVTLKDGSAVADLMAVPVGTELKATADEDT

-1788 LTEEQS
+1788 LTEEQR

-1811 AEFVTPTNKLDV
+1811 AEFVTPTKPDPAPETYKLIV
-1823 TDAKVTL
+1823 SYAKITL
-1830 KDGGAV
+1830 KDGSAV
-1836 ADLTAVRVGTELV
+1836 ADL
-1849 ATAPEKDGYTFTG
+1849 K
-1862 WEVAGLPTDVDT
+1862 
-1874 TKVTISFTMPANNVT
+1874 
-1889 LKAQYTENAPKTY
+1889 
-1902 KLDVSG
+1902 
-1908 AQVTLKDGG
+1908 
-1917 AVADLTAVPVGTE
+1917 AVPMGTE

-1941 SVFKNWNCTG
+1941 RVFKNWNCTG

-1967 MPDHDVNLKAEF
+1967 MPDHDV
-1979 VTPTN
+1979 
-1984 KLDVSGAQVTLK
+1984 
-1996 DGGAVADLTAVPVG
+1996 
-2010 TELKATADEDTETS
+2010 
-2024 VFKNWN
+2024 
-2030 CTGLELTEEQRTAH
+2030 ELT
-2044 EIYFTMP
+2044 
-2051 DHDVNLKA
+2051 A

-2070 PTPDPKPDPT
+2070 PTPDPKPN
-2080 PDPDPTPAPGGDSD
+2080 PDPTPAPGGDSD

>member
-214 YIIKKYNYSG
+214 YIIKKYSYSG

-232 VESDTGCDVW
+232 VESDIGCGAW

-249 SVMALPAGTQNYA
+249 SVMALPAGTTDYR
-262 FTYFDSTIATIS
+262 FTYGGMTIATVS
-274 ISADGKTLSA
+274 ISTYGKTLSA
-284 SFNMIPAQNGA
+284 SFSALPLSDNA
-295 PMKLVPMALGA
+295 PMELVQILSVNK
-306 TELRFN
+306 ELSFTS
-312 NEGQP
+312 EGLP
-317 DLTDVTYV
+317 DLTGMTYV

-332 KLHRVYMGNGWG
+332 NLHRVYMGNGWA

-352 SNESTLQILN
+352 RNQNIVQILD
-362 QGGANFDFSALSDVP
+362 QGGREINFKDLSPAP
-377 INCYVE
+377 ISCAVQV
-383 ITNANI
+383 TNATI
-389 TGGEFGE
+389 TDADFGQT
-396 NGRLTITSGKI
+396 GALVLTSGKI
-407 SGGTFHNVSA
+407 TGGTYHNANV
-417 GINSI
+417 GINST
-422 NGNSAVE
+422 NGNGTVE
-429 ITGGTFDSLF
+429 ITGGTFDSLY
-439 CNGSCSIA
+439 CNSSCSIA
-447 NAVIQSCNFNTYG
+447 NAVIQSVDFSTYG

-486 QLSTL
+486 RLSTL

-501 NGRTLPLSTNTIY
+501 NGRTLPLSTNIIY

-546 DGKVLR
+546 EGKVLR
-552 ITGKNDGAKIFVN
+552 ITGKNDGAEIFVN

-591 VPMSGEGMTANLYEG
+591 VPVSGEGMTANLYEG

-613 MEENGRTRAALYIT
+613 MKENGRTRAALYIT

-715 EVQLNQNS
+715 EVQLNKNS

-728 VFHDVQLPSYA
+728 VFHDVQLPNYA
-739 TEKTVIQNAVIL
+739 SEKTVIQNAVIL
-751 GSLKTDSD
+751 GSLTGNS
-759 SKAAISNTVSC
+759 SEAAVSNTVSC
-770 GYIESRFLAAGQQ
+770 GYIESKYLAAGQQ
-783 QSKLMIADGTVDA
+783 QSKLMIMDGTVERLNDYA
-796 VNGNAVATDAV
+796 AATDAV
-807 YLVGNTAVTITFSK
+807 YLIGNVKAEIRFSNAV
-821 AVTNINGKAV
+821 ANINGAEASDYNKGT
-831 SAYDANAQLSADG
+831 SAIDRSLNI
-844 KTLTLTAKNDGEP
+844 TAKNDGEP
-857 IVVNVAASGKLPFS
+857 IVVNMATTGKLPFS
-871 ALKESNFTVS
+871 SLSKSDFTIS
-881 GTPEDPIITCD
+881 GTTIGPQTVTSSK
-892 QEGVGKLSLVYVR
+892 EGVGKLSLVYVR
-905 TYDNKEFDHFPSETE
+905 TYDDRVFETYPAGADMYGLYKQRIVAQEGDKYTDGSLDIGEVVRKYQPKRTDFAYDPQTQTAAYKGQMYFEDAPQYSIQYVAEDGSFPSVT
-920 YGSYKVYIRAEEGT
+920 K
-934 LYEGG
+934 
-939 ELLVGEGTRKYR
+939 
-951 PTSTDFRFDL
+951 PT
-961 KNGTASY
+961 K
-968 NGTKY
+968 
-973 FGDAVPQ
+973 
-980 ATLKYSATDDWLTA
+980 
-994 TEKVPTEAGT
+994 AGT
-1004 YYVWLDVKYDDYY
+1004 YSVYIVVNDSDHY
-1017 DGVVEQL
+1017 DGIQYKV
-1024 PDRYTVAGK
+1024 DTYTV
-1033 LPFEGFKLEDF
+1033 
-1044 KPNANGD
+1044 
-1051 GTFTLTSPEG
+1051 
-1061 VGKSTLEFKCITGVN
+1061 
-1076 KGVTFINEIPDANKF
+1076 
-1091 GRYQGTII
+1091 
-1099 AEEGEKYKAGSIVVG
+1099 
-1114 QDTVR
+1114 
-1119 YTPVVEDFDYDAT
+1119 
-1132 KNTVEYK
+1132 
-1139 GENYYDADPQMTLLY
+1139 
-1154 GTDQS
+1154 S
-1159 ETVPTA
+1159 E
-1165 PGSYDVYV
+1165 S
-1173 KVTAGKNYI
+1173 K
-1182 ADAYAED
+1182 
-1189 YYRIY
+1189 
-1194 QVGTYVVPEQT
+1194 
-1205 KPKYY
+1205 
-1210 YYWNAQE
+1210 
-1217 GMEQNVG
+1217 
-1224 DKITLSADKRE
+1224 
-1235 GYTITWKVEGLAKD
+1235 
-1249 AYTIKD
+1249 
-1255 TGTHIEIQFTMPAN
+1255 
-1269 DVRLKSVYEP
+1269 
-1279 ISYTLTVDGKDE
+1279 YTLTVDDKSTEHVAGEK
-1291 LRDFDENVTV
+1291 LSF
-1301 TAPEKVGETFTG
+1301 TA
-1313 WEVDGVPEGTD
+1313 
-1324 TTKATIS
+1324 A
-1331 FKMPANNVTLTPQ
+1331 
-1344 YEKNTYTLTVDEK
+1344 EK
-1357 DEPRVF
+1357 D
-1363 DEDVTVIAQPV
+1363 
-1374 EGKTFTGWEVTG
+1374 GYTFTGWEVTG
-1386 LPADVDTTKV
+1386 LPTDVDTTKA

-1434 GGAVAD
+1434 GSAVAD
-1440 LTAVPVG
+1440 LTAVRVG
-1447 TELVATAPEKDG
+1447 TELVATAAEKDG
-1459 YTFTGWEVTGLPADV
+1459 YNFTGWEVTGLPADV

-1498 NNYTLTVDG
+1498 NTYTLTVDGVDEQRDFEENVTVTAQPVEGKTFTGWEVTGLPTDVDTTKATISFKMPANKVTLKAQYKKNTYTLTVDG

-1540 DVDTTKVTISFT
+1540 DVDTTKVTISFR

-1573 LDVTDAKV
+1573 LDVSDATI
-1581 TLKDGS
+1581 TLKDGGA
-1587 DVADL
+1587 VADL

-1620 GLELTEEQSTA
+1620 GLELTEEQRTARVVYFTMPDHDVNLVAEFVTPTNKLEVTDAKVTLKDGGAVADLTAVPVGTELKATADEDTETSVFKNWNCTGLELTEEQRTA

-1683 VATAPEKDGYTFTGW
+1683 VATAAEKDGYTFTGW
-1698 KVTGLST
+1698 EVAGLPA

-1738 LDVSDATITLK
+1738 LDVTDAKVTLKDGSAVADLTAVRVGTELVATADEKDGYTFTGWEVAGLPTDVDTTKATISFKMPANKVTLKAQYTENAPETYKLIVSYAKITLK
-1749 DGGAVADLKAVPMGT
+1749 DGSAVADLKAVPMGT

-1774 ETSVFKSWSCTGLE
+1774 ET
-1788 LTEEQS
+1788 
-1794 TARVVYFTM
+1794 R
-1803 PDHDVNLV
+1803 
-1811 AEFVTPTNKLDV
+1811 
-1823 TDAKVTL
+1823 
-1830 KDGGAV
+1830 
-1836 ADLTAVRVGTELV
+1836 
-1849 ATAPEKDGYTFTG
+1849 
-1862 WEVAGLPTDVDT
+1862 
-1874 TKVTISFTMPANNVT
+1874 
-1889 LKAQYTENAPKTY
+1889 
-1902 KLDVSG
+1902 
-1908 AQVTLKDGG
+1908 
-1917 AVADLTAVPVGTE
+1917 
-1930 LKATADEDTET
+1930 
-1941 SVFKNWNCTG
+1941 VFKNWNCTG

-1967 MPDHDVNLKAEF
+1967 MPDHDV
-1979 VTPTN
+1979 
-1984 KLDVSGAQVTLK
+1984 
-1996 DGGAVADLTAVPVG
+1996 
-2010 TELKATADEDTETS
+2010 
-2024 VFKNWN
+2024 
-2030 CTGLELTEEQRTAH
+2030 ELT
-2044 EIYFTMP
+2044 
-2051 DHDVNLKA
+2051 A
-2059 VFEVPATPDPD
+2059 VFEVPATPDP
-2070 PTPDPKPDPT
+2070 KPDPNPT
-2080 PDPDPTPAPGGDSD
+2080 PNPDPTPAPGGDSD

-2108 AAIGVGAYIAGTTA
+2108 AAIGAGAYIVGTTA

>member
-15 VLSILPVSA
+15 MLSILPVSA

-53 VGKNSETNNQVVK
+53 VGTNSETNNQVVK
-66 IEVGTNGLPKAAS
+66 IKTGTNGLPKAAS
-79 GTGWSYDET
+79 GTGWSFDET

-117 ANSHTVYLLD
+117 ANSYTVYLLD

-141 YGVRVLGGSYADVQL
+141 YGVYVLGGSYANVQL

-169 TENGGNVRGGFFR
+169 TENGGYVRGGFFR

-188 ADTQQQAHQLLLP
+188 ASTQQQAHQLLLP

-214 YIIKKYNYSG
+214 YIIKQYSYIG
-224 NGNDLELV
+224 AGKNLELA
-232 VESDTGCDVW
+232 VESDTGCEVW

-262 FTYFDSTIATIS
+262 FTYFGSTIATIS

-295 PMKLVPMALGA
+295 PMKLVPMVLGA

-317 DLTDVTYV
+317 VLTDVTYV

-352 SNESTLQILN
+352 SNESTLQILD
-362 QGGANFDFSALSDVP
+362 QGGADFDFSKLSDGP
-377 INCYVE
+377 INCPVE

-389 TGGEFGE
+389 TGGEFGG

-417 GINSI
+417 GISSI

-429 ITGGTFDSLF
+429 ITGGTFDSLY
-439 CNGSCSIA
+439 CNSSCTIS

-475 DGIQKLLPAGQ
+475 DGIQNLLADGQ

-514 LVGAGSAELTL
+514 LVGEGSAELTL

-531 INDAPVENYNANTSA
+531 INEAPVESYNANTSA

-552 ITGKNDGAKIFVN
+552 ITGNNDGAEIFVN

-580 KGLPDLTGVTG
+580 EGLPDLTGVTG

-613 MEENGRTRAALYIT
+613 MKENGRTRAALYIT
-627 TPDGNPVDLSSDTIN
+627 TPDGNPVDLASDTIN

-683 DVYMDE
+683 DVYMDA

-695 GTFQDVVRAYGKITG
+695 GSFYDVVRAYGKITG
-710 GSFIA
+710 GAFIA
-715 EVQLNQNS
+715 EVQLNKNS

-728 VFHDVQLPSYA
+728 VFHDVQLPNYA
-739 TEKTVIQNAVIL
+739 SEKTVIQNAMIL

-770 GYIESRFLAAGQQ
+770 GFIESRFLAAGQQ
-783 QSKLMIADGTVDA
+783 QSKLMMTDGTVERLNDYA
-796 VNGNAVATDAV
+796 AATDTI
-807 YLVGNTAVTITFSK
+807 YLIGNVKAEIRFSNT
-821 AVTNINGKAV
+821 VTNINGAEASDYNEGT
-831 SAYDANAQLSADG
+831 SAIGGS
-844 KTLTLTAKNDGEP
+844 LTITAKNDGEP
-857 IVVNVAASGKLPFS
+857 IVVNMTSGKLPFS
-871 ALKESNFTVS
+871 SLSKSDFTVS
-881 GTPEDPIITCD
+881 GTIEHQTVTSSKEGVGELSLVYVRTYDGAVFATYPAANDLYGVYKQRIVAQAGEKYTEGSLDIGEVVRRYQPKSTDFEYDPKTQTANYTGPMYFDDAPQYSIQYVTEDGSSASVTKPTKAGTYSVCIVVNYSDHYYGTQYKVDTYTVTDSKKLPFSSLKYTNFTVDGTMEDPIITCD
-892 QEGVGKLSLVYVR
+892 QEGVGELSIVCVR
-905 TYDNKEFDHFPSETE
+905 TDNNAELDHIPSQTE
-920 YGSYKVYIRAEEGT
+920 YGSYKIYIEATEGERYTAGRVLVAEEP
-934 LYEGG
+934 
-939 ELLVGEGTRKYR
+939 VVRKYR
-951 PTSTDFRFDL
+951 PTIGNFSLDL
-961 KNGTASY
+961 EAGTATY
-968 NGTKY
+968 TGPKY
-973 FGDAVPQ
+973 YGNAVPK
-980 ATLKYSATDDWLTA
+980 ATLKYSATNDLSTA
-994 TEKVPTEAGT
+994 TATVPTEAGT
-1004 YYVWLDVKYDDYY
+1004 YYVWLAVEYDDYY
-1017 DGVVEQL
+1017 YGSNDQL
-1024 PDRYTVAGK
+1024 PDGYTVAEK
-1033 LPFEGFKLEDF
+1033 LPFEGFTMDDF
-1044 KPNANGD
+1044 DIDMDDD
-1051 GTFTLTSPEG
+1051 GNYTVVCKTADG
-1061 VGKSTLEFKCITGVN
+1061 VGELSTKIECLTGVN
-1076 KGVTFINEIPDANKF
+1076 KGKIFINRDPGEDAY
-1091 GRYQGTII
+1091 GRYQGSIV
-1099 AEEGEKYKAGSIVVG
+1099 AKEGKKYKEGSIDLG
-1114 QDTVR
+1114 EESIR
-1119 YTPVVEDFDYDAT
+1119 YTPVTTDFDYDAT

-1159 ETVPTA
+1159 ETVPTT

-1182 ADAYAED
+1182 ADAYSD
-1189 YYRIY
+1189 DSYRIY
-1194 QVGTYVVPEQT
+1194 QVGTYDVPEPT

-1217 GMEQNVG
+1217 GKEQNVG
-1224 DKITLSADKRE
+1224 DKITLSVDKKE
-1235 GYTITWKVEGLAKD
+1235 GNNVIWKIEGLAED
-1249 AYTIKD
+1249 AYTITD
-1255 TGTHIEIQFTMPAN
+1255 TGTHIELQFFMPSN
-1269 DVRLKSVYEP
+1269 DVRVTNHYEP
-1279 ISYTLTVDGKDE
+1279 IYYTLTVDGKE
-1291 LRDFDENVTV
+1291 ERRAFGKEVTF
-1301 TAPEKVGETFTG
+1301 TAPEKEGHTFTG

-1324 TTKATIS
+1324 TTGETIH
-1331 FKMPANNVTLTPQ
+1331 FTMPANKVTLTPQ
-1344 YEKNTYTLTVDEK
+1344 YKKNTYTLTVDGV
-1357 DEPRVF
+1357 DEQRVF

-1374 EGKTFTGWEVTG
+1374 EGKTFTGWKVTG
-1386 LPADVDTTKV
+1386 LSADVDTTKA
-1396 TISFTMPAN
+1396 TITFKMPAN
-1405 NVTLKAQYTEN
+1405 NVTLTPQYKKN
-1416 APKTYKLDVT
+1416 TYTLTVNGKPEPRTYGEEVTLIARKPDGMTFKQWEIKEGLSADAVNINGDTITFTMPANDVT
-1426 DAKVTLKD
+1426 ISAIYDKVPTPDPDPETKTHELKVFNAQIFLKD
-1434 GGAVAD
+1434 GSDVAD
-1440 LTAVPVG
+1440 LEAVPVG
-1447 TELVATAPEKDG
+1447 TELVATADDDTETSVFKS
-1459 YTFTGWEVTGLPADV
+1459 WSCTGLELTEEQRTARV
-1474 DTTKATISFTM
+1474 LEFTM
-1485 PANKVTLKAQYKK
+1485 PDHDVNLTAAFVT
-1498 NNYTLTVDG
+1498 
-1507 VDEQRDFEE
+1507 
-1516 NVTVTAQPVEGKTFT
+1516 
-1531 GWEVTGLPA
+1531 PA
-1540 DVDTTKVTISFT
+1540 K
-1552 MPANNVT
+1552 P
-1559 LKAQYTENAPKTYK
+1559 EPKTYK
-1573 LDVTDAKV
+1573 VSVSNAKI

-1592 TAVPVGTELKAT
+1592 TAVPAGT
-1604 ADEDTET
+1604 
-1611 SVFKNWNCT
+1611 
-1620 GLELTEEQSTA
+1620 Q
-1631 RVVYF
+1631 
-1636 TMPDHDVNLVAEF
+1636 
-1649 VTPTNKLE
+1649 
-1657 VTDAKVTLKDGGA
+1657 
-1670 VADLTAVPVGTEL
+1670 L
-1683 VATAPEKDGYTFTGW
+1683 VATAD
-1698 KVTGLST
+1698 
-1705 DVDTTKATISFTMPA
+1705 D
-1720 NNVTLKA
+1720 
-1727 QYTENAPKTYK
+1727 
-1738 LDVSDATITLK
+1738 
-1749 DGGAVADLKAVPMGT
+1749 
-1764 ELKATADEDT
+1764 DT

-1794 TARVVYFTM
+1794 TARVVEFTM
-1803 PDHDVNLV
+1803 PDHDV
-1811 AEFVTPTNKLDV
+1811 
-1823 TDAKVTL
+1823 
-1830 KDGGAV
+1830 
-1836 ADLTAVRVGTELV
+1836 
-1849 ATAPEKDGYTFTG
+1849 
-1862 WEVAGLPTDVDT
+1862 
-1874 TKVTISFTMPANNVT
+1874 
-1889 LKAQYTENAPKTY
+1889 
-1902 KLDVSG
+1902 
-1908 AQVTLKDGG
+1908 
-1917 AVADLTAVPVGTE
+1917 
-1930 LKATADEDTET
+1930 
-1941 SVFKNWNCTG
+1941 
-1951 LELTE
+1951 ELT
-1956 EQRTAHEIYFT
+1956 
-1967 MPDHDVNLKAEF
+1967 
-1979 VTPTN
+1979 
-1984 KLDVSGAQVTLK
+1984 
-1996 DGGAVADLTAVPVG
+1996 
-2010 TELKATADEDTETS
+2010 
-2024 VFKNWN
+2024 
-2030 CTGLELTEEQRTAH
+2030 
-2044 EIYFTMP
+2044 
-2051 DHDVNLKA
+2051 A

-2070 PTPDPKPDPT
+2070 PTP
-2080 PDPDPTPAPGGDSD
+2080 APSDD
-2094 GGGAAIVAVAAVGG
+2094 GGGAVIVAVAAVGG

-2176 VDTGLMSAQDGSFKP
+2176 VETGLMTAQDGNFKP

-2202 TWKTYQQRG
+2202 TWKAYQQRG

>member
-565 KSTDPSDLKP
+565 KSTNPSDLKP

-783 QSKLMIADGTVDA
+783 QSKLMMTDGTVERLNDYA
-796 VNGNAVATDAV
+796 AATDAV
-807 YLVGNTAVTITFSK
+807 YLIGNVKAEIRFSN
-821 AVTNINGKAV
+821 AVTNINGEDV
-831 SAYDANAQLSADG
+831 SAYNGAQLSADG

-857 IVVNVAASGKLPFS
+857 IVVNMATTGKLPFS
-871 ALKESNFTVS
+871 SLSKSDFTVS
-881 GTPEDPIITCD
+881 GTIEHQTVKSSKD
-892 QEGVGKLSLVYVR
+892 GVGKLSLVYVR
-905 TYDNKEFDHFPSETE
+905 TYDNEVFETYPAGADMYGLYKQRIVAQEGDKYTEGSLDIGEVVRRYQPKLDDFEYDPKTQTATYKGPMYFDDAPLYSIRYVPEDGSFPSVT
-920 YGSYKVYIRAEEGT
+920 K
-934 LYEGG
+934 
-939 ELLVGEGTRKYR
+939 
-951 PTSTDFRFDL
+951 PT
-961 KNGTASY
+961 K
-968 NGTKY
+968 
-973 FGDAVPQ
+973 
-980 ATLKYSATDDWLTA
+980 
-994 TEKVPTEAGT
+994 AGT
-1004 YYVWLDVKYDDYY
+1004 YSVDIVVDSSDHYVGNQYEVDT
-1017 DGVVEQL
+1017 
-1024 PDRYTVAGK
+1024 YTV
-1033 LPFEGFKLEDF
+1033 
-1044 KPNANGD
+1044 
-1051 GTFTLTSPEG
+1051 
-1061 VGKSTLEFKCITGVN
+1061 
-1076 KGVTFINEIPDANKF
+1076 
-1091 GRYQGTII
+1091 
-1099 AEEGEKYKAGSIVVG
+1099 
-1114 QDTVR
+1114 
-1119 YTPVVEDFDYDAT
+1119 
-1132 KNTVEYK
+1132 
-1139 GENYYDADPQMTLLY
+1139 
-1154 GTDQS
+1154 S
-1159 ETVPTA
+1159 E
-1165 PGSYDVYV
+1165 S
-1173 KVTAGKNYI
+1173 K
-1182 ADAYAED
+1182 
-1189 YYRIY
+1189 
-1194 QVGTYVVPEQT
+1194 
-1205 KPKYY
+1205 
-1210 YYWNAQE
+1210 
-1217 GMEQNVG
+1217 
-1224 DKITLSADKRE
+1224 
-1235 GYTITWKVEGLAKD
+1235 
-1249 AYTIKD
+1249 
-1255 TGTHIEIQFTMPAN
+1255 
-1269 DVRLKSVYEP
+1269 
-1279 ISYTLTVDGKDE
+1279 YTLTVDDKSTEHVAGEKLSFTADEKD
-1291 LRDFDENVTV
+1291 
-1301 TAPEKVGETFTG
+1301 GYTFTG
-1313 WEVDGVPEGTD
+1313 W
-1324 TTKATIS
+1324 K
-1331 FKMPANNVTLTPQ
+1331 
-1344 YEKNTYTLTVDEK
+1344 
-1357 DEPRVF
+1357 
-1363 DEDVTVIAQPV
+1363 
-1374 EGKTFTGWEVTG
+1374 VTG
-1386 LPADVDTTKV
+1386 LPTDVDTTKA

-1426 DAKVTLKD
+1426 DAQVTLKD
-1434 GGAVAD
+1434 GSAVAD
-1440 LTAVPVG
+1440 LTAV
-1447 TELVATAPEKDG
+1447 
-1459 YTFTGWEVTGLPADV
+1459 
-1474 DTTKATISFTM
+1474 S
-1485 PANKVTLKAQYKK
+1485 
-1498 NNYTLTVDG
+1498 
-1507 VDEQRDFEE
+1507 
-1516 NVTVTAQPVEGKTFT
+1516 
-1531 GWEVTGLPA
+1531 
-1540 DVDTTKVTISFT
+1540 
-1552 MPANNVT
+1552 
-1559 LKAQYTENAPKTYK
+1559 
-1573 LDVTDAKV
+1573 
-1581 TLKDGS
+1581 
-1587 DVADL
+1587 
-1592 TAVPVGTELKAT
+1592 VGTELKAT

-1611 SVFKNWNCT
+1611 SVFKSWNCT

-1636 TMPDHDVNLVAEF
+1636 TMPDHDVNLKAEF

-1683 VATAPEKDGYTFTGW
+1683 
-1698 KVTGLST
+1698 
-1705 DVDTTKATISFTMPA
+1705 KA
-1720 NNVTLKA
+1720 
-1727 QYTENAPKTYK
+1727 
-1738 LDVSDATITLK
+1738 
-1749 DGGAVADLKAVPMGT
+1749 
-1764 ELKATADEDT
+1764 
-1774 ETSVFKSWSCTGLE
+1774 
-1788 LTEEQS
+1788 
-1794 TARVVYFTM
+1794 
-1803 PDHDVNLV
+1803 
-1811 AEFVTPTNKLDV
+1811 
-1823 TDAKVTL
+1823 
-1830 KDGGAV
+1830 
-1836 ADLTAVRVGTELV
+1836 
-1849 ATAPEKDGYTFTG
+1849 
-1862 WEVAGLPTDVDT
+1862 
-1874 TKVTISFTMPANNVT
+1874 
-1889 LKAQYTENAPKTY
+1889 
-1902 KLDVSG
+1902 
-1908 AQVTLKDGG
+1908 
-1917 AVADLTAVPVGTE
+1917 
-1930 LKATADEDTET
+1930 
-1941 SVFKNWNCTG
+1941 
-1951 LELTE
+1951 
-1956 EQRTAHEIYFT
+1956 
-1967 MPDHDVNLKAEF
+1967 
-1979 VTPTN
+1979 
-1984 KLDVSGAQVTLK
+1984 
-1996 DGGAVADLTAVPVG
+1996 
-2010 TELKATADEDTETS
+2010 
-2024 VFKNWN
+2024 
-2030 CTGLELTEEQRTAH
+2030 
-2044 EIYFTMP
+2044 
-2051 DHDVNLKA
+2051 
-2059 VFEVPATPDPD
+2059 
-2070 PTPDPKPDPT
+2070 
-2080 PDPDPTPAPGGDSD
+2080 
-2094 GGGAAIVAVAAVGG
+2094 
-2108 AAIGVGAYIAGTTA
+2108 
-2122 YLKSVLPEGMAIPAN
+2122 
-2137 RQQLAVALWT
+2137 
-2147 AAGKP
+2147 
-2152 ATQSTALFNDVAAD
+2152 
-2166 AAELQAIRWV
+2166 
-2176 VDTGLMSAQDGSFKP
+2176 
-2191 GSRVGRMEVIR
+2191 
-2202 TWKTYQQRG
+2202 

>member
-783 QSKLMIADGTVDA
+783 QSKLMIMDGTVEA
-796 VNGNAVATDAV
+796 VDSNAVATDTV
-807 YLVGNTAVTITFSK
+807 YLVGNTAVTLTFSTK
-821 AVTNINGKAV
+821 VTNINGEDV
-831 SAYDANAQLSADG
+831 SAYNGAQLSADG

-857 IVVNVAASGKLPFS
+857 IVVNMTTTGKLPFS
-871 ALKESNFTVS
+871 SLSKSDFTVS
-881 GTPEDPIITCD
+881 GTIIEPQTVTSSKD
-892 QEGVGKLSLVYVR
+892 GVGKLSLVYVR
-905 TYDNKEFDHFPSETE
+905 TYDNAVFATYPAANDLYGVYKQRIVAQEGDKYTEGSLDIGEVVRRYQPKLDDFAYDSKTQTATYKGPMYFDDAPLYSIRYVPEDGSFPSVT
-920 YGSYKVYIRAEEGT
+920 K
-934 LYEGG
+934 
-939 ELLVGEGTRKYR
+939 
-951 PTSTDFRFDL
+951 PT
-961 KNGTASY
+961 K
-968 NGTKY
+968 
-973 FGDAVPQ
+973 
-980 ATLKYSATDDWLTA
+980 
-994 TEKVPTEAGT
+994 AGT
-1004 YYVWLDVKYDDYY
+1004 YSVDIVVDYSDHY
-1017 DGVVEQL
+1017 YSTQYEVDT
-1024 PDRYTVAGK
+1024 YTV
-1033 LPFEGFKLEDF
+1033 
-1044 KPNANGD
+1044 
-1051 GTFTLTSPEG
+1051 
-1061 VGKSTLEFKCITGVN
+1061 
-1076 KGVTFINEIPDANKF
+1076 
-1091 GRYQGTII
+1091 
-1099 AEEGEKYKAGSIVVG
+1099 
-1114 QDTVR
+1114 
-1119 YTPVVEDFDYDAT
+1119 
-1132 KNTVEYK
+1132 
-1139 GENYYDADPQMTLLY
+1139 
-1154 GTDQS
+1154 S
-1159 ETVPTA
+1159 E
-1165 PGSYDVYV
+1165 S
-1173 KVTAGKNYI
+1173 K
-1182 ADAYAED
+1182 
-1189 YYRIY
+1189 
-1194 QVGTYVVPEQT
+1194 
-1205 KPKYY
+1205 
-1210 YYWNAQE
+1210 
-1217 GMEQNVG
+1217 
-1224 DKITLSADKRE
+1224 
-1235 GYTITWKVEGLAKD
+1235 
-1249 AYTIKD
+1249 
-1255 TGTHIEIQFTMPAN
+1255 
-1269 DVRLKSVYEP
+1269 
-1279 ISYTLTVDGKDE
+1279 YTLTVDDKSTEHVAG
-1291 LRDFDENVTV
+1291 
-1301 TAPEKVGETFTG
+1301 EK
-1313 WEVDGVPEGTD
+1313 
-1324 TTKATIS
+1324 
-1331 FKMPANNVTLTPQ
+1331 L
-1344 YEKNTYTLTVDEK
+1344 
-1357 DEPRVF
+1357 
-1363 DEDVTVIAQPV
+1363 
-1374 EGKTFTGWEVTG
+1374 
-1386 LPADVDTTKV
+1386 
-1396 TISFTMPAN
+1396 SFT
-1405 NVTLKAQYTEN
+1405 
-1416 APKTYKLDVT
+1416 
-1426 DAKVTLKD
+1426 
-1434 GGAVAD
+1434 AD
-1440 LTAVPVG
+1440 
-1447 TELVATAPEKDG
+1447 EKDG
-1459 YTFTGWEVTGLPADV
+1459 YTFTGWKVTGLPTDV
-1474 DTTKATISFTM
+1474 DTTKA
-1485 PANKVTLKAQYKK
+1485 
-1498 NNYTLTVDG
+1498 
-1507 VDEQRDFEE
+1507 
-1516 NVTVTAQPVEGKTFT
+1516 
-1531 GWEVTGLPA
+1531 
-1540 DVDTTKVTISFT
+1540 TISFT

-1592 TAVPVGTELKAT
+1592 TAVSVGTELKAT

-1611 SVFKNWNCT
+1611 SVFKNWSCT
-1620 GLELTEEQSTA
+1620 GLDLTEEQSTA

-1636 TMPDHDVNLVAEF
+1636 TMPDHDVNLKAEF

-1657 VTDAKVTLKDGGA
+1657 VTDAKVTLKDGSA
-1670 VADLTAVPVGTEL
+1670 VADL
-1683 VATAPEKDGYTFTGW
+1683 
-1698 KVTGLST
+1698 
-1705 DVDTTKATISFTMPA
+1705 M
-1720 NNVTLKA
+1720 
-1727 QYTENAPKTYK
+1727 
-1738 LDVSDATITLK
+1738 
-1749 DGGAVADLKAVPMGT
+1749 
-1764 ELKATADEDT
+1764 
-1774 ETSVFKSWSCTGLE
+1774 
-1788 LTEEQS
+1788 
-1794 TARVVYFTM
+1794 
-1803 PDHDVNLV
+1803 
-1811 AEFVTPTNKLDV
+1811 
-1823 TDAKVTL
+1823 
-1830 KDGGAV
+1830 
-1836 ADLTAVRVGTELV
+1836 
-1849 ATAPEKDGYTFTG
+1849 
-1862 WEVAGLPTDVDT
+1862 
-1874 TKVTISFTMPANNVT
+1874 
-1889 LKAQYTENAPKTY
+1889 
-1902 KLDVSG
+1902 
-1908 AQVTLKDGG
+1908 
-1917 AVADLTAVPVGTE
+1917 AVPVGTE
-1930 LKATADEDTET
+1930 LKVTADEDTET
-1941 SVFKNWNCTG
+1941 RVFKNWNCTG

-1967 MPDHDVNLKAEF
+1967 MPDHDV
-1979 VTPTN
+1979 
-1984 KLDVSGAQVTLK
+1984 
-1996 DGGAVADLTAVPVG
+1996 
-2010 TELKATADEDTETS
+2010 
-2024 VFKNWN
+2024 
-2030 CTGLELTEEQRTAH
+2030 ELT
-2044 EIYFTMP
+2044 
-2051 DHDVNLKA
+2051 A

-2070 PTPDPKPDPT
+2070 PTPDPKPN
-2080 PDPDPTPAPGGDSD
+2080 PDPTPAPGGDSD